1 MRHYV
6 SCIRNVPLGAS
17 QGSVLDLLLFSAF
30 VSNVCDAFVSGY
42 CSFADDADE
51 LRVFKIIRN
60 TDKMQT
66 DLNYL
71 SVWYRMF

>member
-30 VSNVCDAFVSGY
+30 VNNVCDAFVSGY
-42 CSFADDADE
+42 CWFADD
-51 LRVFKIIRN
+51 LKLFKIIRN
-60 TDKMQT
+60 TDKMHYLQT